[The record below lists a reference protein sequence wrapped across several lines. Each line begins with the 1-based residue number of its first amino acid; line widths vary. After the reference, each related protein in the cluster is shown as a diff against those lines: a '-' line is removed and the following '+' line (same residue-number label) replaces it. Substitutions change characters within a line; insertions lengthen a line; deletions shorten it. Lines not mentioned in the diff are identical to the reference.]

1 MKRILF
7 NRRTVLITGIA
18 AFLAGCQVVPKTG
31 PTTGQGTAGV
41 PTTGPSATVL
51 PTDQTRHRVA
61 LLVPMTGRNG
71 EVGQALANAANM
83 ALLDTNASNL
93 RITTYDTSS
102 DPAAAANKAL
112 ADGNRLILG
121 PLMAQNI
128 AAIAPQA
135 NAAKVPI
142 ITFSN
147 DSRAASK
154 NVFVMGHI
162 PEQSITRT
170 VAYARGKGAARFG
183 AVIPNGQYGDRS
195 VSALNNALR
204 EYGGSLV
211 STERYNRGNSAI
223 VSAANTLRSRGG
235 YDTVLIA
242 DGANLA
248 TRAAAEIRTGRDS
261 NIRILGTELWGG
273 EGTLA
278 QSSAMR
284 GAIFSAVSDGRFK
297 RFSTSYENR
306 FGRKPFRVSSLGYD
320 AVLLTLR
327 VARNWK
333 VGRTFPTKQLREEDG
348 FVGVDGA
355 FRFRKDG
362 VIERALAVVEVRDGS
377 FATVD
382 AAPSSFAK

>member
-7 NRRTVLITGIA
+7 NRRTVLITGTA

-31 PTTGQGTAGV
+31 PTTGQGTAGG
-41 PTTGPSATVL
+41 PSTGPSATVL

-83 ALLDTNASNL
+83 ALLDTNAANL

-102 DPAAAANKAL
+102 DPVAAANKAL

-142 ITFSN
+142 ISFSN

-170 VAYARGKGAARFG
+170 VAYARSKGAGRFG
-183 AVIPNGQYGDRS
+183 AVVPNGQYGDRS
-195 VSALNNALR
+195 VNALNNALR

-223 VSAANTLRSRGG
+223 ASAANALRSRGG

-248 TRAAAEIRTGRDS
+248 TRAAAEIRTGRDG

>member
-7 NRRTVLITGIA
+7 NRRTVLITGTA
-18 AFLAGCQVVPKTG
+18 ALLAGCQVVPKTG
-31 PTTGQGTAGV
+31 PTVGQG
-41 PTTGPSATVL
+41 PTSGPSPEPSATVL

-83 ALLDTNASNL
+83 ALLDTNAANL
-93 RITTYDTSS
+93 RITTYDTSA
-102 DPAAAANKAL
+102 DPSAAANKAL
-112 ADGNRLILG
+112 ADGNKLILG

-128 AAIAPQA
+128 PAVAPQA
-135 NAAKVPI
+135 RAAKVPI
-142 ITFSN
+142 ISFSN
-147 DSRAASK
+147 DSRAAAK

-162 PEQSITRT
+162 PEQSINRT
-170 VAYARGKGAARFG
+170 VAYARSKGASRFG

-195 VSALNNALR
+195 ATALGNALR
-204 EYGGSLV
+204 EYGGSLA
-211 STERYNRGNSAI
+211 STERYSRGNTSI
-223 VSAANTLRSRGG
+223 VSAANKLRTRGG

-248 TRAAAEIRTGRDS
+248 TRAAAEIRTGRDG

-273 EGTLA
+273 EGSLSR
-278 QSSAMR
+278 SSAMR

-297 RFSTSYENR
+297 RYSSSYENR

-333 VGRTFPTKQLREEDG
+333 VGRNFPAKQ
-348 FVGVDGA
+348 
-355 FRFRKDG
+355 
-362 VIERALAVVEVRDGS
+362 
-377 FATVD
+377 
-382 AAPSSFAK
+382 

>member
-7 NRRTVLITGIA
+7 NRRTVLITGTA
-18 AFLAGCQVVPKTG
+18 ALLAGCQVVPKTG
-31 PTTGQGTAGV
+31 PTTGQGTAGG
-41 PTTGPSATVL
+41 PSTGPSATVL

-83 ALLDTNASNL
+83 ALLDTNAANL
-93 RITTYDTSS
+93 RITTYDTSN

-142 ITFSN
+142 ISFSN

-170 VAYARGKGAARFG
+170 VAYARSRGAARFG

-223 VSAANTLRSRGG
+223 ASAANTLRSRGG

-248 TRAAAEIRTGRDS
+248 TRAAAEIRTGRDG

-333 VGRTFPTKQLREEDG
+333 VGRNFPTKQLREEDG

-382 AAPSSFAK
+382 AAPSSFEQ

>member
-7 NRRTVLITGIA
+7 NRRTLLVTGTA

-31 PTTGQGTAGV
+31 PAPSTPSSGPAV
-41 PTTGPSATVL
+41 PSGSAL

-61 LLVPMTGRNG
+61 LLLPMTGRNG

-83 ALLDTNASNL
+83 ALLDTNAANL
-93 RITTYDTSS
+93 RITTYDTAI
-102 DPAAAANKAL
+102 DPAGAASKAV
-112 ADGNRLILG
+112 ADGNKLILG

-128 AAIAPQA
+128 AAIAPPA
-135 NAAKVPI
+135 RAAKVPI
-142 ITFSN
+142 ISFSN

-154 NVFVMGHI
+154 NVYVMGHI
-162 PEQSITRT
+162 PEQSISRT
-170 VAYARGKGAARFG
+170 VAYARTRGANRFG
-183 AVIPNGQYGDRS
+183 AVIPNGQYGDRAA
-195 VSALNNALR
+195 SALNNALAA
-204 EYGGSLV
+204 YGGSLAGA
-211 STERYNRGNSAI
+211 ERYARGNTSIAN
-223 VSAANTLRSRGG
+223 AAQRLRSRGG

-248 TRAAAEIRTGRDS
+248 TRAAAEIRTGRDG

-278 QSSAMR
+278 SSSAMR

-297 RFSTSYENR
+297 RFSSSYENR

-327 VARNWK
+327 VARDWK
-333 VGRTFPTKQLREEDG
+333 VGRNFPAKQLREEDG

-355 FRFRKDG
+355 FRFKKDG
-362 VIERALAVVEVRDGS
+362 VIERALAVVEVRDGN

-382 AAPSSFAK
+382 AAPKSFAQ

>member
-7 NRRTVLITGIA
+7 NRRTLLVTGTA

-31 PTTGQGTAGV
+31 PAPSTPSSGPAV
-41 PTTGPSATVL
+41 PSGSAL

-61 LLVPMTGRNG
+61 LLLPMTGRNG

-83 ALLDTNASNL
+83 ALLDTNAANL
-93 RITTYDTSS
+93 RITTYDTAI
-102 DPAAAANKAL
+102 DPAGAASKAV
-112 ADGNRLILG
+112 ADGNKLILG

-128 AAIAPQA
+128 AAIAPPA
-135 NAAKVPI
+135 RAAKVPI
-142 ITFSN
+142 ISFSN

-154 NVFVMGHI
+154 NVYVMGHI
-162 PEQSITRT
+162 PEQSISRT
-170 VAYARGKGAARFG
+170 VAYARTRGANRFG
-183 AVIPNGQYGDRS
+183 AVIPNGQYGDRAA
-195 VSALNNALR
+195 SALNNALAA
-204 EYGGSLV
+204 YGGALAGA
-211 STERYNRGNSAI
+211 ERYARGNTSIAN
-223 VSAANTLRSRGG
+223 AAQRLRSRGG

-248 TRAAAEIRTGRDS
+248 TRAAAEIRTGRDG

-278 QSSAMR
+278 SSSAMR

-297 RFSTSYENR
+297 RFSSSYENR

-327 VARNWK
+327 VARDWK
-333 VGRTFPTKQLREEDG
+333 VGRNFPAKQLREEDG

-355 FRFRKDG
+355 FRFKKDG
-362 VIERALAVVEVRDGS
+362 VIERALAVVEVRDGN

-382 AAPSSFAK
+382 AAPKSFAQ